1 MYLGK
6 RTRSGGQSTKLPT
19 IVHAGADISVLIRCT
34 VPVPT
39 PRVSKWSY
47 HIGPDGS
54 LVLDFEILT
63 RDQAAALQEVTVETY
78 MEGRGKNA
86 REVKKVRF
94 KLAGKRAA
102 LVDLG
107 RYHKLFTDKF
117 EHGGK
122 DGRPIEG
129 KITIEFVEPPKR
141 KDEVSP
147 RTRGRGSP

>member
-1 MYLGK
+1 M
-6 RTRSGGQSTKLPT
+6 
-19 IVHAGADISVLIRCT
+19 
-34 VPVPT
+34 
-39 PRVSKWSY
+39 
-47 HIGPDGS
+47 
-54 LVLDFEILT
+54 
-63 RDQAAALQEVTVETY
+63 TVETY
-78 MEGRGKNA
+78 MEGRGENA

-107 RYHKLFTDKF
+107 RYHKMFTDKF

-141 KDEVSP
+141 GSS
-147 RTRGRGSP
+147 GRIIR